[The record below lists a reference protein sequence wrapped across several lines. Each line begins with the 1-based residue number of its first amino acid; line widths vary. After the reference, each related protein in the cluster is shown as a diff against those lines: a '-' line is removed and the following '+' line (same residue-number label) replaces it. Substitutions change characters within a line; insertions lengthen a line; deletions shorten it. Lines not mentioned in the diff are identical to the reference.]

1 MIGMLRR
8 FETNYARAIGRHG
21 NVPPVSF
28 FSDRSDYPL
37 IALII
42 MIGAILVPV
51 DLLTS
56 RTVLTATC
64 AALLIA
70 GLPHGALDLAVL
82 RRNADHRIALTISLY
97 LALSAVMFAAWQA
110 APSLALAL
118 FLAMAM
124 MHFAEDWS
132 DAEHPFFALGIAI
145 ALLSAP
151 ALFHHAAMGKLF
163 VLLTGDANAAV
174 LADTLLLVAPAA
186 AACALLAILLLW
198 LSGHRA
204 TAVNA
209 ACALVA
215 MVMLPPIIGFAIYF
229 CLIHSP
235 SHFRAG
241 MKGLAPATGVVRLTV
256 FASLGGLGIALAIF
270 QSLPIGD
277 PSSRLFAASF
287 MTLSVLTLPH
297 MAVPQLLRRLASET
311 RLPPR

>member
-8 FETNYARAIGRHG
+8 FETNNARVIGRHG
-21 NVPPVSF
+21 NVSPVAF
-28 FSDRSDYPL
+28 FSDRSGYPL

-42 MIGAILVPV
+42 VIGAMLVPAN
-51 DLLTS
+51 LLTS
-56 RTVLTATC
+56 RAMLTATC
-64 AALLIA
+64 AALLIG
-70 GLPHGALDLAVL
+70 GLPHGALDLALL
-82 RRNADHRIALTISLY
+82 RRNASHRLALTISLY
-97 LALSAVMFAAWQA
+97 LGLSAVMFAAWQA
-110 APSLALAL
+110 APALALAL
-118 FLAMAM
+118 FLTMAM
-124 MHFAEDWS
+124 THFAEDWS

-151 ALFHHAAMGKLF
+151 TLFHHAAMEKLF

-198 LSGHRA
+198 LGGHRA

-229 CLIHSP
+229 CLIHSTT
-235 SHFRAG
+235 HFRAG
-241 MKGLAPATGVVRLTV
+241 LNRLAPATGVVRLTIV
-256 FASLGGLGIALAIF
+256 ASLGGLGIALALF
-270 QSLPIGD
+270 QFLPIGD
-277 PSSRLFAASF
+277 PSSRLFSATF

-297 MAVPQLLRRLASET
+297 MAVPQMLRRLASER